1 MLNYFLFCLNIYI
14 TSATKWMEIIGDN
27 WKHVAERKM
36 EELRIVNN
44 IYIEKNRKNKNVN
57 GMVLDFQK
65 SS

>member
-1 MLNYFLFCLNIYI
+1 
-14 TSATKWMEIIGDN
+14 MEIIGDN